1 MRTSLVAVFGF
12 LSTAWAQSF
21 HNCSSA
27 RVVSPVDGEYIIS
40 VANAGGTH
48 EYEVFC
54 YMMGPNVEDADAPYT
69 YIDVPTLE
77 AGSNQAQWVFGNVTV
92 TTRFRRVRF
101 DPVALRL
108 ITGDLTFATTTTSA
122 PLDMTEYC
130 EEQGCGSGLKVP
142 YRSGGCTTAYPDAVG
157 VPYGLGGLCNAIEGT
172 STSCPFP
179 NPPAPVYANINLT
192 GTGLRLVTNTGMRF
206 LYPDDDTRQDSFTT
220 SGTFSNSFNTNITA
234 DTTFSN
240 SNTIMSVSIPYTLGS
255 FDNALGYCRWVTTE
269 QWLGEL
275 SGQPD
280 SILIRAQALRRGSAT
295 LCVCKDTE
303 GGNADCD
310 ISNCTYDGAS
320 FQLHYFNTS
329 TATACNT
336 TEQYQAADFTP
347 TSDRVCPQLRVCDME
362 SQFISTAP
370 TATSDRQCTNLTVCD
385 YGTQFDNVTA
395 TATTDRTC
403 DALTVCPELISV
415 NKTVS
420 SDRECTNFTTCTD
433 GQYASVVP
441 SAYVDRVCTNLTVCT
456 TGTTQYILLNETA
469 TSDRVC
475 DNITSCTPGEYVMA
489 EFSDYSDRLCD
500 NCTAPVMYTDIGSFS
515 NTTNAAACTPTD
527 NCTFTTQYERVPP
540 TATSNR
546 VCADADVCTFAT
558 QYETAPLTITT
569 DRQCTNLT
577 ECAPAYEYV
586 AVVATPTTN
595 RACNVL
601 DNCTMGQYVSAP
613 NTTTTD
619 RVCSDCNGVSN
630 FSDTVNAAACAAV
643 QPCAGGA
650 VEFQAP
656 SATAD
661 RVCTPC
667 VPASEYVS
675 GGGCVGLRECTS
687 GEVEVSAP
695 TLTTDRVCEDT
706 TTTPAAV
713 TSTAAGG
720 NGSGDASSG
729 DGGGGGGGAAIIGA
743 VVVVV
748 LIALLIFALWWRK
761 KNDKSTAGKPLS
773 PKTPAGMVNAYSAD
787 TKLTMQENP
796 LYSGVEPGGKQ
807 PPGNTEYKLE
817 APGGY
822 RSTAFPTTAE
832 AGPIVYDTHAGA
844 TGGSQ
849 ALLPPTQEL
858 TYSVV
863 NKSTA
868 GAEEVLYSD
877 MDLQQQAAR
886 APADGDRVTYTTVNQ
901 PPNPDQLNYAD
912 MDLVQATL
920 AKHNAVPQTDEH
932 VTYTTL
938 ASNEC

>member
-336 TEQYQAADFTP
+336 TEQYQAADFTL
-347 TSDRVCPQLRVCDME
+347 TSDRVCSPLRVCDLDT
-362 SQFISTAP
+362 QYISTAP
-370 TATSDRQCTNLTVCD
+370 TATSN
-385 YGTQFDNVTA
+385 
-395 TATTDRTC
+395 
-403 DALTVCPELISV
+403 
-415 NKTVS
+415 
-420 SDRECTNFTTCTD
+420 
-433 GQYASVVP
+433 
-441 SAYVDRVCTNLTVCT
+441 
-456 TGTTQYILLNETA
+456 
-469 TSDRVC
+469 
-475 DNITSCTPGEYVMA
+475 
-489 EFSDYSDRLCD
+489 
-500 NCTAPVMYTDIGSFS
+500 
-515 NTTNAAACTPTD
+515 
-527 NCTFTTQYERVPP
+527 
-540 TATSNR
+540 
-546 VCADADVCTFAT
+546 
-558 QYETAPLTITT
+558 
-569 DRQCTNLT
+569 RQCTNLT